1 MSAWILRICVDE
13 TKPYWYEVDKA
24 FEKLGTIPQGQNI
37 HIKKIAVGD
46 IVYIYENTPVKSI
59 GWKCKVV
66 AVNIAPQDV
75 DIDDSEF
82 AHGYDE
88 GDDSYIKITAI
99 GKYDDEARKKL
110 SLDKLREN
118 GLTQERSSFNLN
130 SPRVNPKLLD
140 YINSVE
146 PSVVYND

>member
-13 TKPYWYEVDKA
+13 TKPYWYEIDRA
-24 FEKLGTIPQGQNI
+24 FEKLGTIPQAQNI
-37 HIKKIAVGD
+37 HIKNIAVGD
-46 IVYIYENTPVKSI
+46 IVYVYETYPIQKI
-59 GWKCKVV
+59 GWKCEVV
-66 AVNIAPQDV
+66 AIKIAPQDV

-99 GKYDDEARKKL
+99 GKYDEEARKKL

-130 SPRVNPKLLD
+130 SPRVNPQLLR
-140 YINSVE
+140 YIDSVKCC
-146 PSVVYND
+146 SVL